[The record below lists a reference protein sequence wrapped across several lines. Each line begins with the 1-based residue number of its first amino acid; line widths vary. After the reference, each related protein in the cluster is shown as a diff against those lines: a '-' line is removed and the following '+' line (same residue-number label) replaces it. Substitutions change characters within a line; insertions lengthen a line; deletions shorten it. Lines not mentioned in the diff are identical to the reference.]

1 MLQFRDRLETED
13 DLRALV
19 KAPPPD
25 ARPWQKEIPALDD
38 HCRAFIA
45 HSPLAVLSTAG
56 PDGACDASP
65 RGGPPGF
72 VKVLDDHRLAFGDLP
87 GNRRQD
93 SHRNLIATGRAA
105 LLFLVPGRTETLRVN
120 GRACL
125 TRDPEVLEAVALD
138 GAPPSLAFGMQV
150 EVAFLHCAK
159 ALLRSRLW
167 RPEDWL
173 ELDELPS
180 SARMLRDHVNS
191 SDISEEAVAA
201 ALEHSY
207 ATTMWW
213 DRDRSPTG

>member
-1 MLQFRDRLETED
+1 MLPFRDRLESED

-25 ARPWQKEIPALDD
+25 ARPWMKEIPALDD
-38 HCRAFIA
+38 HCRSFIA
-45 HSPLAVLSTAG
+45 HSPLVVLATADA
-56 PDGACDASP
+56 DGRCDASP

-105 LLFLVPGRTETLRVN
+105 LLFMVPGRGETLRVN
-120 GRACL
+120 GEACL

-138 GAPPSLAFGMQV
+138 GSAPSLAFGMRV
-150 EVAFLHCAK
+150 EVAFVHCAK

-167 RPEDWL
+167 SPSDWPA
-173 ELDELPS
+173 LDALPS
-180 SARMLRDHVNS
+180 SAAMLRDHVS
-191 SDISEEAVAA
+191 GGVTLEGVEA
-201 ALEHSY
+201 ALRESY
-207 ATTMWW
+207 GTTMWW
-213 DRDRSPTG
+213 ARDGSPTG